1 MQEDFVIFIFTF
13 VIADV
18 MFQNFIYNPKS
29 NNKHRTVIYSEPSYY

>member
-18 MFQNFIYNPKS
+18 MFQNFIYNPKFHLPT
-29 NNKHRTVIYSEPSYY
+29 NIHLNRW